1 MSNHDAA
8 IVERLL
14 SQLLSVNS
22 PQPELGARLKQRL
35 KAAYAASG
43 HGVFDE
49 KGLGFRK
56 FAEYLEKVHSN
67 IVSIDRPSDKGGDIL
82 VHLKYSSS
90 FARAV
95 QMGTVAHIA
104 PTYTRSIRTAVWQA
118 FANPDP
124 QRKRFFDPDGKV
136 LHYLDHSNSHAQ
148 QMIEAAPHLYVQ
160 ILPASQETQ
169 NSWMREFLENLSMP
183 TAEKSPLEQLIS
195 EPYSSTLNATFTR
208 ALGPHGQAWSRFRTE
223 KVTSI
228 IRHWAHENNVDS
240 ELLYSRPPTV
250 PNTDLSLAG
259 STTTTTTTTTTA
271 TASLST
277 SSATP
282 PVASPRE
289 QVIKLL
295 DLLSDDDLERL
306 VLPTLLS
313 TIMIKSRL

>member
-8 IVERLL
+8 VVERLL

-35 KAAYAASG
+35 KAAYTANG
-43 HGVFDE
+43 YGVFDE
-49 KGLGFRK
+49 KALGFRK
-56 FAEYLEKVHSN
+56 FAEYLEKVHGN
-67 IVSIDRPSDKGGDIL
+67 LVSLDRPSEKPGDIL

-90 FARAV
+90 LVRAV
-95 QMGTVAHIA
+95 QMGTAIQAA

-124 QRKRFFDPDGKV
+124 LRKRFFDPDGKV
-136 LHYLDHSNSHAQ
+136 VHYLENSNSHAQ
-148 QMIEAAPHLYVQ
+148 QMVEAAPQLYVP
-160 ILPASQETQ
+160 IVPASQETQ
-169 NSWMREFLENLSMP
+169 SSWMREFLENLSIP
-183 TAEKSPLEQLIS
+183 AAEKSPLDQMIN
-195 EPYSSTLNATFTR
+195 EPYSSALNATFTR
-208 ALGPHGQAWSRFRTE
+208 ALGPHGQAWSQFRTE

-228 IRHWAHENNVDS
+228 IRHWAHEHNVDS
-240 ELLYSRPPTV
+240 ELLYSRPSMAP
-250 PNTDLSLAG
+250 
-259 STTTTTTTTTTA
+259 STELPSAAAAVTTTTA
-271 TASLST
+271 AAALSLPQ
-277 SSATP
+277 ATP

-313 TIMIKSRL
+313 TIMIKSRM

>member
-8 IVERLL
+8 VVERLL

-35 KAAYAASG
+35 KVAYAASG
-43 HGVFDE
+43 YGIFDE
-49 KGLGFRK
+49 KALGFRK
-56 FAEYLEKVHSN
+56 FAEYLEKVHGN
-67 IVSIDRPSDKGGDIL
+67 IVSVDRPSEKSGDIL

-90 FARAV
+90 LARAV
-95 QMGTVAHIA
+95 HMGTAAHVV

-124 QRKRFFDPDGKV
+124 LRKRFFDPDGKV
-136 LHYLDHSNSHAQ
+136 VHYLEHSNSHAQ
-148 QMIEAAPHLYVQ
+148 QMVEAAPHLYVP
-160 ILPASQETQ
+160 ILPVSQETQ
-169 NSWMREFLENLSMP
+169 SSWMREFLENLSIP
-183 TAEKSPLEQLIS
+183 AAEKSPLEQMIT

-228 IRHWAHENNVDS
+228 IRHWAHENSVDS
-240 ELLYSRPPTV
+240 ELLYSRPSTA
-250 PNTDLSLAG
+250 PNTDLPLAA
-259 STTTTTTTTTTA
+259 TTTTTTA
-271 TASLST
+271 AAALSIPQ
-277 SSATP
+277 ATP

-313 TIMIKSRL
+313 TIMIKSRM